1 MFLKFFG
8 LKDNPFKLAFDP
20 ACLFMGRHHEEAAAH
35 LQYAVAEG
43 EGFTVI
49 TGDRGVGKST
59 LCRVFAGRI
68 AAEGATAFISGPV
81 ATAKELLQRISRE
94 FGVRNEGETTKDLID
109 ALNEFLMQQRV
120 AGRKTVVFIDD
131 AQALAPEVLEQVRL
145 ISNLE
150 TTREKLIQMV
160 LIGEL
165 ELMNLLGSRELRQ
178 MGQRVSVCYDIGP
191 LTEAETAAYIQHR
204 LSLASAGPPV
214 RFEPAAMH
222 QIFRHSGGN
231 PRRINI
237 AGNAVLSAAFKAG
250 RNGIDADITQA
261 ALRVEQRDDRAGAP
275 VAPAGLKKR
284 LWAAAAGCGVLLAAT
299 VAFVALRPAGERPA
313 SPAETG
319 VSAPMAAVAPGP
331 AAAEA
336 PVVAAPVPAPSPT
349 VPETEAPPE
358 TKALAPPR
366 EGRVRMTHSVQVGA
380 YLYPEN
386 AQHVAAQ
393 LAAKGYPARV
403 FKITDAK
410 GRTWHT
416 VRIGDHPSRQA
427 AQAQADE
434 FSRREQMKT
443 AVRPFSA
450 F

>member
-1 MFLKFFG
+1 
-8 LKDNPFKLAFDP
+8 
-20 ACLFMGRHHEEAAAH
+20 
-35 LQYAVAEG
+35 
-43 EGFTVI
+43 
-49 TGDRGVGKST
+49 
-59 LCRVFAGRI
+59 
-68 AAEGATAFISGPV
+68 
-81 ATAKELLQRISRE
+81 
-94 FGVRNEGETTKDLID
+94 
-109 ALNEFLMQQRV
+109 
-120 AGRKTVVFIDD
+120 
-131 AQALAPEVLEQVRL
+131 
-145 ISNLE
+145 
-150 TTREKLIQMV
+150 
-160 LIGEL
+160 
-165 ELMNLLGSRELRQ
+165 
-178 MGQRVSVCYDIGP
+178 
-191 LTEAETAAYIQHR
+191 
-204 LSLASAGPPV
+204 
-214 RFEPAAMH
+214 
-222 QIFRHSGGN
+222 
-231 PRRINI
+231 
-237 AGNAVLSAAFKAG
+237 
-250 RNGIDADITQA
+250 
-261 ALRVEQRDDRAGAP
+261 VEQRDDRAGAP

-416 VRIGDHPSRQA
+416 VRIGDHPSRQG